1 MKRYLAFFG
10 DNYYPDG
17 GMGDFLSDH
26 DSLGVAEN
34 AILDADK
41 SKGSIQSSNLG
52 SLESSWGHVYDTVNK
67 KIVYKK

>member
-34 AILDADK
+34 AILDEFNKKDDY
-41 SKGSIQSSNLG
+41 LG
-52 SLESSWGHVYDTVNK
+52 NAQTYWGHVYDTVNK
-67 KIVYKK
+67 EIVFKK